1 MTLVEC
7 LGHRYSVQS
16 IRLAPGRSQE
26 NFIVTWDHA
35 NMSRF
40 RPIPPHAEVVEFS
53 LKKTSRGKYNNRKFW
68 IEHLHPEGDNPQ
80 PQQGKDNE
88 SKTRTCQASI
98 SQRMLLSMLIHHRD
112 RDMSVLN

>member
-7 LGHRYSVQS
+7 LGPRYSVQS

-26 NFIVTWDHA
+26 NFIVTCAQA

-40 RPIPPHAEVVEFS
+40 QPIPPRAEVVEFS
-53 LKKTSRGKYNNRKFW
+53 LKKTSRGEVQQQKVW

-80 PQQGKDNE
+80 PHQGKDNK

-98 SQRMLLSMLIHHRD
+98 SQRMLLSMSIHHRD
-112 RDMSVLN
+112 RDMSVFN